1 MGHDHS
7 GIPGFSGARAAD
19 RRRLWLVLGV
29 TGSVA
34 FVEVVGAWLS
44 GSLALLAD
52 AGHMF
57 TDASGI
63 VLALAA
69 SYVATRPANTRRT
82 FGYHRAEI
90 LAALVNALV
99 LLGICGF
106 IVVQAVRRL
115 RAPTEVDAP
124 EMVLFAVIGL
134 VANAVSLLALRE
146 RHENSLNMKGAYLE
160 VVADTLGSVGA
171 VIAGVVIWTTG
182 WVRADA
188 ILSLVIAALILPR
201 SWALLRESLAV
212 LFESTPKGVSV
223 EEVRAHLA
231 GMDGVVEVHDL
242 HAWSITTGMPALSAH
257 VVVADEPLT
266 QRGVG
271 AFLDQLS
278 GCVHSHFGIGHATF
292 QIEPESHRAHER
304 GTDHA

>member
-7 GIPGFSGARAAD
+7 LGGISASRAED
-19 RRRLWLVLGV
+19 RRRLALVLVV

-34 FVEVVGAWLS
+34 IVEVVGAWLS

-69 SYVATRPANTRRT
+69 SYVATRPANTRLT

-115 RAPTEVDAP
+115 RATADVDAP
-124 EMVLFAVIGL
+124 QMVLFAVVGL
-134 VANAVSLLALRE
+134 LANVVSLLLLRD
-146 RHENSLNMKGAYLE
+146 RHEESLNMKGAYLE
-160 VVADTLGSVGA
+160 VVADTVGSLGA
-171 VIAGVVIWTTG
+171 VAAGLIIWTTG
-182 WVRADA
+182 WVPADA
-188 ILSLVIAALILPR
+188 LLSLAIAALILPR
-201 SWALLRESLAV
+201 SWTLLRDALAV
-212 LFESTPKGVSV
+212 LFESTPKGLSV
-223 EEVRAHLA
+223 EEIRRHLA
-231 GMDGVVEVHDL
+231 GVEGVIDVHDL

-257 VVVADEPLT
+257 VVVGDDPL
-266 QRGVG
+266 QERGVG
-271 AFLDQLS
+271 TFLDQLS
-278 GCVHSHFGIGHATF
+278 SCVHEHFGIAHATF
-292 QIEPESHRAHER
+292 QIEPQSHRAHELE
-304 GTDHA
+304 TDHD

>member
-1 MGHDHS
+1 MGHEHS
-7 GIPGFSGARAAD
+7 AGATSASRAED
-19 RRRLWLVLGV
+19 RRRLVLVLVV

-34 FVEVVGAWLS
+34 IVEVVGAWLS

-69 SYVATRPANTRRT
+69 SLVATRPATTRRT

-99 LLGICGF
+99 LLGVCGF

-115 RAPTEVDAP
+115 RAPADVDAP
-124 EMVLFAVIGL
+124 QMVLFAVIGL
-134 VANAVSLLALRE
+134 LANVVSLLLLRD
-146 RHENSLNMKGAYLE
+146 RHEESLNMKGAYLE
-160 VVADTLGSVGA
+160 VVADTIGSIGA
-171 VIAGVVIWTTG
+171 VAAGLIIWTTG

-188 ILSLVIAALILPR
+188 VLSLAIAALILPR
-201 SWALLRESLAV
+201 SWALLRESLSV
-212 LFESTPKGVSV
+212 LLESTPQDLSV
-223 EEVRAHLA
+223 EEIRSHLA
-231 GMDGVVEVHDL
+231 GVDGVVDVHDL

-257 VVVADEPLT
+257 VVVADGPL
-266 QRGVG
+266 QHRGVG

-278 GCVHSHFGIGHATF
+278 RCVHDHFGIAHATF
-292 QIEPESHRAHER
+292 QIEPQSHRAHES
-304 GTDHA
+304 GTDHD

>member
-1 MGHDHS
+1 MAHSHDHAA
-7 GIPGFSGARAAD
+7 GRASD
-19 RRRLWLVLGV
+19 RRRLALVLAV
-29 TGSVA
+29 TGAVA
-34 FVEVVGAWLS
+34 IVEVVGAWLS

-69 SYVATRPANTRRT
+69 SLVATRPANARRT

-115 RAPTEVDAP
+115 RAPADVDAP
-124 EMVLFAVIGL
+124 QMVLFAVVGL
-134 VANAVSLLALRE
+134 LANAVSLLLLHD
-146 RHENSLNMKGAYLE
+146 RHEQSLNMKGAYLE
-160 VVADTLGSVGA
+160 VVSDTLGSIGA
-171 VIAGVVIWTTG
+171 VAAGVIIWTTG
-182 WVRADA
+182 WVGADA
-188 ILSLVIAALILPR
+188 VLSLAIAAMILPR
-201 SWALLRESLAV
+201 SWALLRDALAV
-212 LFESTPKGVSV
+212 LLESTPKGLSV
-223 EEVRAHLA
+223 EEIRRHLS
-231 GMDGVVEVHDL
+231 GVHGVVDVHDL

-257 VVVADEPLT
+257 VVVADAPLE

-278 GCVHSHFGIGHATF
+278 GCVNEHFDIAHATF
-292 QIEPESHRAHER
+292 QIEPESHRAHEV
-304 GTDHA
+304 GADHD